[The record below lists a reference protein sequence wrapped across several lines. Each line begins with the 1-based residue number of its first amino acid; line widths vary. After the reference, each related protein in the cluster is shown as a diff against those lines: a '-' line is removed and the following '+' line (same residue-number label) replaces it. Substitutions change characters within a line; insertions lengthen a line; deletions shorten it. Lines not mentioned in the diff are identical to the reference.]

1 MAVLLSA
8 FQKWRARQNHR
19 DVSLVEQ
26 RKKIRS
32 FSSSRRF
39 CVPNPAAAKV
49 GSWWLM
55 KVGRGSRG
63 GEHGG
68 VVEDDAGGRSGGVEA
83 APPVKRRR
91 VAVAPAAGAGGSRR
105 VQAEASPLQR
115 LFRAC
120 RAVFRGP
127 GTVPAPG
134 EVDLLCSMLDKMK
147 PEDVGLRADQE
158 FFTARDDDE
167 GIPLIKN
174 TTLYEC
180 ENFTMIIFFL
190 PRNAIIPLHDHPGMT
205 VFSKLLIGSLHIRSY
220 DWVDPEPAL
229 SCSSSSGDQCKLL
242 NNSTLSIGGNMH
254 RFRAIA
260 PCAILDILGPPYSTE
275 DGRDCTYYRTI
286 PYSRHSAKNGAA
298 DQLTGVDEEGHRLSW
313 LTETIP
319 RALRMRQIRYG
330 GPPISDE

>member
-1 MAVLLSA
+1 
-8 FQKWRARQNHR
+8 
-19 DVSLVEQ
+19 
-26 RKKIRS
+26 
-32 FSSSRRF
+32 
-39 CVPNPAAAKV
+39 
-49 GSWWLM
+49 M

-63 GEHGG
+63 GGGRDGGG
-68 VVEDDAGGRSGGVEA
+68 VVEEERSGGVEA

-91 VAVAPAAGAGGSRR
+91 VAVAPSAGAGGSRR

-120 RAVFRGP
+120 RAVFRGT

-180 ENFTMIIFFL
+180 DNFTMIIFFL

-229 SCSSSSGDQCKLL
+229 SCSSSSGDQLRLAKRVVNGVFTAPCDTSVLYP
-242 NNSTLSIGGNMH
+242 TTGGNMH

-275 DGRDCTYYRTI
+275 DGRDCTYYRAI
-286 PYSRHSAKNGAA
+286 PYSRHSVKNGAA

-319 RALRMRQIRYG
+319 RMLRMRQIRYG
-330 GPPISDE
+330 GPPISDDE